1 MRCLAALLVLF
12 STAPLTAQGTGEAIV
27 TIRDQTL
34 FLSADNRNSAVPM
47 VVCGADHLSLTFAQ
61 LHLRFP
67 MPPFLRITLRDA
79 SEEWSVDTLR
89 LDQTG
94 DAIDAF
100 VTPSDARISDMTVA
114 EDGTI
119 AAVLSGQAMVAGSP
133 LGSEL
138 VTVHVEF
145 TMTCPP
151 E

>member
-12 STAPLTAQGTGEAIV
+12 STAPLTAQGTGEAMV

-67 MPPFLRITLRDA
+67 MPPFLEITLRNGP
-79 SEEWSVDTLR
+79 EGWSVDALR

-100 VTPSDARISDMTVA
+100 VTPPDARISDMTVA

-119 AAVLSGQAMVAGSP
+119 GAVLTGQAMVAGSP

-138 VTVHVEF
+138 VTVDVEF
-145 TMTCPP
+145 TMTCPA